1 MRSVFFWTE
10 RNIGNARAATI
21 RIMATTSGII
31 TTSNPES
38 GTSSWRAMMMPP
50 TAMIGA
56 MIMMLNAMTRTIW
69 TCWTSLVLRVIS
81 VGVPKRLVS
90 F

>member
-1 MRSVFFWTE
+1 
-10 RNIGNARAATI
+10 
-21 RIMATTSGII
+21 
-31 TTSNPES
+31 
-38 GTSSWRAMMMPP
+38 MMMPP

-81 VGVPKRLVS
+81 VGVPKVLVS
-90 F
+90 FCEKSMTLRKIALRTSRPNDMATFEPK